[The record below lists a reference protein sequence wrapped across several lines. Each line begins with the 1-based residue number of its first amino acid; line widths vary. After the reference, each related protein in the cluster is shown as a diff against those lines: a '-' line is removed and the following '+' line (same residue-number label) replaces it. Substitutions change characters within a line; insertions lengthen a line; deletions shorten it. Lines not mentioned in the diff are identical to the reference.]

1 MYAVAAAS
9 QREIVQLPAPGRA
22 AGPHQEPCG
31 VRHAVAT
38 VFAVPASGRAT
49 APPALCGATIRG
61 WRIFP
66 DVAFDPTQAA
76 ACQRCAQ
83 LVSCLAL
90 QQQLGGLRRHR
101 RPAHPDQTQTMAQ
114 D

>member
-9 QREIVQLPAPGRA
+9 QREIVQLPVPGHPP
-22 AGPHQEPCG
+22 AGPHEEPCG

-38 VFAVPASGRAT
+38 VFAVPASGCST
-49 APPALCGATIRG
+49 AAAALCGAIITG

-66 DVAFDPTQAA
+66 DVAFDPAQAA

-101 RPAHPDQTQTMAQ
+101 RPPHLDQTSARE
-114 D
+114 